1 MSINGLV
8 RPNYS
13 ALALEVKG
21 ERRTQSFLDYE
32 DEDFEDLRG

>member
-13 ALALEVKG
+13 ALAQEMKD
-21 ERRTQSFLDYE
+21 ERRTQSFVE
-32 DEDFEDLRG
+32 DEEFED